1 MSNHQK
7 KFLLLSIKSSLF
19 WYNFYQ
25 RQKDCEDKA
34 VKQKITENSILLFE
48 KKGFSE
54 TSIQDIVDSL
64 GVTKGTFYYYFSS
77 KEELLMDIHLQYIDE
92 ILNIQNE
99 ILDDP
104 IKNNKTKLFDIVYML
119 ISHIKSKRSS
129 AKIFF
134 REMQNLSEERLTDVI
149 PKRDQ
154 FRLNIEK
161 VVREG
166 IEKGEFRPELNA
178 SIITFG
184 ILGIANWSYNW
195 FNPDGEMTDREV
207 SEIFVDMIL
216 KGIELT

>member
-1 MSNHQK
+1 M
-7 KFLLLSIKSSLF
+7 
-19 WYNFYQ
+19 
-25 RQKDCEDKA
+25 
-34 VKQKITENSILLFE
+34 KQKITENSILLFE

-92 ILNIQNE
+92 ILNIQND

-216 KGIELT
+216 KGIELP